1 MCWNV
6 VVILYKYVHT
16 HIFMLLY
23 IIILHGH
30 LISWI
35 NHWHPLPIRW
45 KPRTRGAFGCTTTL
59 GLVGYGGSIGGE
71 LFLLGSWV
79 EKYGVVMLKWDDLGC
94 FFKSSWD
101 SEQDGGCLNVIKRPQ
116 IMIPSFDLRYSN
128 VAMENPLFRRFFPM
142 TSPFSSG
149 IFQSATWSFRFW
161 CSLREW
167 SHDSRVPLRKRN
179 REKRASTSW
188 RALRPNLSLAQT

>member
-94 FFKSSWD
+94 FFNPVGILSKMGDVSMLSNGRRSW
-101 SEQDGGCLNVIKRPQ
+101 
-116 IMIPSFDLRYSN
+116 
-128 VAMENPLFRRFFPM
+128 FPAL
-142 TSPFSSG
+142 TSGIQMWQWKILYLEGFSPWQAHLVRGFSSQPHGVFGFDVPSGNDLTIAECPWGRG
-149 IFQSATWSFRFW
+149 I
-161 CSLREW
+161 E
-167 SHDSRVPLRKRN
+167 RKEQVQADER
-179 REKRASTSW
+179 
-188 RALRPNLSLAQT
+188 